1 MVERVGGCRYE
12 QRTVCD
18 VPAPERRHLLPDRG
32 RYVVHMPGS
41 SEAPRLVK
49 PANLDLRRSGA
60 SAGGGDGPARECNAC
75 GAAATKA

>member
-1 MVERVGGCRYE
+1 M
-12 QRTVCD
+12 
-18 VPAPERRHLLPDRG
+18 PD
-32 RYVVHMPGS
+32 S

-60 SAGGGDGPARECNAC
+60 GAGGGEGADRKCNAC